1 VSALDGPKFAYF
13 LKCLLLL
20 DSLTKDNL
28 FLSSLIQLENRDLGA
43 RLVFFF
49 FLYKYVKQDI
59 LLNHLRSSVNAN
71 FILSR
76 FLYSFFWSFFNDG
89 LFILI
94 RRVLSCVLSY
104 LVKGSRVLVN
114 FFAVTTHTMT
124 SKLWVRYIARRL
136 RQGVD
141 LDSLLD
147 PVKEELSRLRG
158 LSVFTS
164 SFDENVGSSSYKES
178 VFKDFLNS
186 LISFSNRLFFKYY
199 VNTFSWLS
207 LDYILLFKWF
217 FFERKKYIFK
227 HGVI

>member
-1 VSALDGPKFAYF
+1 VHEFYVSALDGPKFAYF

-141 LDSLLD
+141 LDSYL
-147 PVKEELSRLRG
+147 
-158 LSVFTS
+158 
-164 SFDENVGSSSYKES
+164 
-178 VFKDFLNS
+178 
-186 LISFSNRLFFKYY
+186 
-199 VNTFSWLS
+199 
-207 LDYILLFKWF
+207 ILL
-217 FFERKKYIFK
+217 KKSCLVYEDFQCLLL
-227 HGVI
+227 VLMRM